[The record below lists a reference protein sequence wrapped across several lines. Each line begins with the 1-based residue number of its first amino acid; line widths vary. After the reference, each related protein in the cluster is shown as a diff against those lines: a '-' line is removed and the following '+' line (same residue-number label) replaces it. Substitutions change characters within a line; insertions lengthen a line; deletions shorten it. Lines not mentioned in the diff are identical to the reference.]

1 MSCFCNVGLQIICAN
16 FCFRFQGASFLLEKS
31 ARVGFTNGWQPSSTE
46 KGTFPV
52 SSHTLLSN
60 LERVILE
67 RHKDNCLPRDESP
80 PRSSPV
86 ERALEACEEFDMES
100 LDSVP
105 RASNE
110 KEMDIEAS
118 GKEEEELD
126 RDVDKENTDPEHPG
140 ECPEHPENLGDT
152 LDPGGTEATE
162 ADANAVEEPSGGN
175 DPIQPDE
182 EEFVQSRN
190 DEDLDAAESLDAE
203 MVSSLLCFFEG
214 L

>member
-1 MSCFCNVGLQIICAN
+1 
-16 FCFRFQGASFLLEKS
+16 
-31 ARVGFTNGWQPSSTE
+31 
-46 KGTFPV
+46 
-52 SSHTLLSN
+52 
-60 LERVILE
+60 
-67 RHKDNCLPRDESP
+67 
-80 PRSSPV
+80 
-86 ERALEACEEFDMES
+86 MES